1 MMDVSLPLKVINSLS
16 FISGLLKPIPA
27 GVKLS
32 DADYD
37 KVVTYAVAWAVGG
50 LYEAP
55 ERFQF
60 HQWLQSKNCP
70 LPPNKK

>member
-1 MMDVSLPLKVINSLS
+1 MKRFFDDWKIIQNLEKAIKNTPMMQVSLPLKVINTLS

-50 LYEAP
+50 LY
-55 ERFQF
+55 
-60 HQWLQSKNCP
+60 
-70 LPPNKK
+70 